1 MRTMPPDAV
10 AVQMI
15 DDKTL
20 LVTFEGGERRLFDL
34 KPLLSRKC
42 YTNLNDIAFRYM
54 VSVQNGCV
62 VWPDNIDIDPEWLYE
77 DSVVFQPTAG

>member
-1 MRTMPPDAV
+1 MRKMPPDATD
-10 AVQMI
+10 VQVV
-15 DDKTL
+15 DDETL

-42 YTNLNDIAFRYM
+42 YADLNDIAFRHM

-62 VWPDNIDIDPEWLYE
+62 VWPNDIDIDPEWLYKG
-77 DSVVFQPTAG
+77 SIVFQPTAS